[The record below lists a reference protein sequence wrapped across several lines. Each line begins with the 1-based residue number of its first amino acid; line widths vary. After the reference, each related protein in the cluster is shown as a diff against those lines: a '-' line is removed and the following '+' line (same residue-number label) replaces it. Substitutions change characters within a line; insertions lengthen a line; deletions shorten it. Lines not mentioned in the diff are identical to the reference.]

1 MAKINLKVLRIGVFF
16 KGNQSFVF
24 AIKNSHNEDV
34 VDYVGGIRLDNT
46 TFRNAMSKFAT
57 GITVVTTEIDGKA
70 QGMTV
75 NAFMSVS
82 LDPKL
87 VVVSIDKRAGML
99 SILQKAKK
107 YAVSIL
113 NEDQKEYSM
122 IFAGQRKDKQDVD
135 FDRIN
140 GLPVLKDA
148 VVTLTCN
155 VYEEHEVGDHILFFG
170 EVTGGEV
177 SEREPLVYFD
187 RKYGE
192 FDD

>member
-1 MAKINLKVLRIGVFF
+1 M
-16 KGNQSFVF
+16 
-24 AIKNSHNEDV
+24 
-34 VDYVGGIRLDNT
+34 DNT

-57 GITVVTTEIDGKA
+57 GITVVTTEIDDRA
-70 QGMTV
+70 HGMTV

-87 VVVSIDKRAGML
+87 VVVSIDKKAGML
-99 SILQKAKK
+99 SLLQKAKK

-113 NEDQKEYSM
+113 NNEQQEYSM
-122 IFAGQRKDKQDVD
+122 IFAGQMKDKQAVD
-135 FDRIN
+135 FERIN

-148 VVTLTCN
+148 VVTLTCD

-177 SEREPLVYFD
+177 KEREPLVYFN

-192 FDD
+192 FRAE